1 MTVNIMLFDAVSA
14 NFVKMQLQEQRKI
27 IKKVETELE

>member
-1 MTVNIMLFDAVSA
+1 MLFDAVSA